1 MADATIRERAYTG
14 PAETFGYLETR
25 GNQIV
30 DAATGDAV
38 RLIGANWHG
47 AESATKVPGGLWAR
61 NWQDMMDE
69 MAEEGLNTLRIPI
82 SPAILDGKPVTKD
95 GIRFDINPDL
105 KGLDGLDVLD
115 KIVGYAGELGIR
127 IVIDMH
133 RITPGVGKEE
143 TGLWFNDTYS
153 EDDLA
158 RDWKKIAK
166 HYADDPTVIGFDLFN
181 EPSGR
186 GWDKA
191 HWSEGGPKTS
201 DWHRA
206 AERLGNEIHEVNP
219 DALIFVE
226 GVHIVDGDWYWV
238 GGNLKGAR
246 QDPIDLELDDRL
258 VYSPHDYPWS
268 VQNVPWLEG
277 ATALDIRENFD
288 EHWGYLYKDGT
299 APVVIGETGGRLKS
313 AADRLYFE
321 TLVDYFEANRSN
333 PDGGMGLLWWTWGV
347 NSGDTAGLLDDW
359 YTINEDRLSYLKR
372 LAGDMLPV
380 DGEAAARVE
389 SRTMTFTFVQ
399 TNNSDKER
407 VFSYETRSGSATEGK
422 DFVGETGFIRLDKG
436 QTRAEIDIAILNDAD
451 FSEGDESF
459 FIDVSYLG
467 GKVFQT
473 FEGVIEEG
481 GPGGGV
487 DTFTPEPVVVEP
499 PIKMPG
505 KLESPDGSRVY
516 NLRDS
521 QVTLEAEAQDDGGMS
536 FVGTF
541 KVWGGKSLGE
551 TLGDWKLR
559 LEGLENLMHKASAD
573 EVFRVSARGD
583 DALIFDPR
591 DGRIA
596 GLKEVDF
603 SFELDVAKMS
613 VDWRAVA
620 GTTASGEALA
630 GAKASGSGG
639 LAVSFE
645 IEDIWKSGEMRGS
658 VTVTNVS
665 GARIDDWSLEI
676 AGEGFD
682 FVADRIHNV
691 YATTADGGDA
701 IVVNPRGWQDD
712 LKAGESYK
720 FGFNGIVDP
729 GSMGTVASDAFVQT
743 ILDTLSF
750 ELI

>member
-1 MADATIRERAYTG
+1 
-14 PAETFGYLETR
+14 
-25 GNQIV
+25 
-30 DAATGDAV
+30 
-38 RLIGANWHG
+38 
-47 AESATKVPGGLWAR
+47 
-61 NWQDMMDE
+61 
-69 MAEEGLNTLRIPI
+69 
-82 SPAILDGKPVTKD
+82 
-95 GIRFDINPDL
+95 
-105 KGLDGLDVLD
+105 
-115 KIVGYAGELGIR
+115 
-127 IVIDMH
+127 
-133 RITPGVGKEE
+133 
-143 TGLWFNDTYS
+143 
-153 EDDLA
+153 
-158 RDWKKIAK
+158 
-166 HYADDPTVIGFDLFN
+166 
-181 EPSGR
+181 
-186 GWDKA
+186 
-191 HWSEGGPKTS
+191 
-201 DWHRA
+201 
-206 AERLGNEIHEVNP
+206 
-219 DALIFVE
+219 
-226 GVHIVDGDWYWV
+226 
-238 GGNLKGAR
+238 
-246 QDPIDLELDDRL
+246 
-258 VYSPHDYPWS
+258 
-268 VQNVPWLEG
+268 
-277 ATALDIRENFD
+277 
-288 EHWGYLYKDGT
+288 
-299 APVVIGETGGRLKS
+299 
-313 AADRLYFE
+313 
-321 TLVDYFEANRSN
+321 
-333 PDGGMGLLWWTWGV
+333 
-347 NSGDTAGLLDDW
+347 
-359 YTINEDRLSYLKR
+359 
-372 LAGDMLPV
+372 MLPV

-559 LEGLENLMHKASAD
+559 LEGLENLMHNASAD

-665 GARIDDWSLEI
+665 DARIDDWSLEI